1 MRIVCKRFRGQAGR
15 IVVILILLFCVSC
28 SGKKDETPVLPPETF
43 PLSQPHIGFGVIN
56 VSYTGVGASPGEG
69 SASLGYLR
77 RGTVV
82 QIHERRQIKTG
93 GNTESW
99 LLVEETY
106 KGWLK
111 ETLVEVYENESKAQ
125 TASEAMSR

>member
-1 MRIVCKRFRGQAGR
+1 MRIVGIRFRGQAGL
-15 IVVILILLFCVSC
+15 VVVFSIALLVTSC
-28 SGKKDETPVLPPETF
+28 FGKKEETPVLPPVTF

-56 VSYTGVGASPGEG
+56 VSYTGVGTVPGEG
-69 SASLGYLR
+69 GASLGYLR

-82 QIHERRQIKTG
+82 QIHERRQIKAG

-99 LLVEETY
+99 PLGEETY
-106 KGWLK
+106 KGWPK

-125 TASEAMSR
+125 TASEAMCR

>member
-1 MRIVCKRFRGQAGR
+1 MRIVGIRFRGQAGL
-15 IVVILILLFCVSC
+15 IVLILFLVISC
-28 SGKKDETPVLPPETF
+28 FAKKEETPVLPPETF

-56 VSYTGVGASPGEG
+56 VSYTGVSTVPGEG
-69 SASLGYLR
+69 GASLGYLR

-82 QIHERRQIKTG
+82 QIHERRQIKTA

-125 TASEAMSR
+125 TASEAMSK

>member
-1 MRIVCKRFRGQAGR
+1 M
-15 IVVILILLFCVSC
+15 VVILVLLLGASC
-28 SGKKDETPVLPPETF
+28 TGKKDETPVLPPVTF

-56 VSYTGVGASPGEG
+56 VSYTGVSSVPGEG
-69 SASLGYLR
+69 GASLGYLR

-82 QIHERRQIKTG
+82 QIHERRQIKAG

-125 TASEAMSR
+125 TASEAMRK

>member
-1 MRIVCKRFRGQAGR
+1 MRIVGIRFRGQAGC
-15 IVVILILLFCVSC
+15 IIAILSLLLGTSC
-28 SGKKDETPVLPPETF
+28 FGKKEEAPVLPPETF

-56 VSYTGVGASPGEG
+56 VSYPGVSTVPGEG
-69 SASLGYLR
+69 GASLGYLR

-82 QIHERRQIKTG
+82 RILERRQIKTG

-99 LLVEETY
+99 LLVEEAY

-111 ETLVEVYENESKAQ
+111 ETLVEVYENESKAR

>member
-1 MRIVCKRFRGQAGR
+1 MCFRGQAGCV
-15 IVVILILLFCVSC
+15 IVILSLLLCASC
-28 SGKKDETPVLPPETF
+28 FVKKEETPVLPPETF

-56 VSYTGVGASPGEG
+56 VSYTGVGTVPGEG
-69 SASLGYLR
+69 GASLGYLR

-82 QIHERRQIKTG
+82 QIHERRQLKTG

-99 LLVEETY
+99 LLVEAAY

>member
-1 MRIVCKRFRGQAGR
+1 MRIVGKRFLGQA
-15 IVVILILLFCVSC
+15 VVSLVLLLCASC
-28 SGKKDETPVLPPETF
+28 FVKREETPVLPPETF

-56 VSYTGVGASPGEG
+56 VSYTGVGAGPGEG
-69 SASLGYLR
+69 GASLGYLR

-82 QIHERRQIKTG
+82 RIHERRQLKTG

-99 LLVEETY
+99 LLVEEAY

-111 ETLVEVYENESKAQ
+111 ETLVDVYENESKAR
-125 TASEAMSR
+125 TASEAMNK